1 MLAGLNNR
9 PAAFWRGQGLGQRPK
24 VFCKVYNKNV
34 GKMQNKIVVK
44 PTFLFCLFE
53 YIGIL
58 SMEVDQ
64 YAIQFTRRTDN
75 YG

>member
-1 MLAGLNNR
+1 MEIE
-9 PAAFWRGQGLGQRPK
+9 K
-24 VFCKVYNKNV
+24 I
-34 GKMQNKIVVK
+34 QNKIVVK
-44 PTFLFCLFE
+44 PTFLFCIYE

-64 YAIQFTRRTDN
+64 YAIQLTRRTDN